1 MSYKKLIRRWDSERE
16 VFYDDIF
23 NHFYA
28 VRPGRYRTRW
38 NNANEGP
45 LRRSRSFKVTDFCT
59 NRKFMYN
66 FLIVINNNL
75 PPIFHHL
82 RDMVFDRS
90 KIVILGY
97 LATALTFNPPPRRR
111 GSLYLIVVSDISLKC
126 IRFGLHLCRTKFG
139 QIFNHFY
146 AVRPGSYRIPWH
158 NAK

>member
-97 LATALTFNPPPRRR
+97 LATALTFNPPTTEGFPIPYRRKWYIAKMYTFWATFVSHKIWANIQPLLRSAPRKLPN
-111 GSLYLIVVSDISLKC
+111 SV
-126 IRFGLHLCRTKFG
+126 T
-139 QIFNHFY
+139 
-146 AVRPGSYRIPWH
+146 
-158 NAK
+158 